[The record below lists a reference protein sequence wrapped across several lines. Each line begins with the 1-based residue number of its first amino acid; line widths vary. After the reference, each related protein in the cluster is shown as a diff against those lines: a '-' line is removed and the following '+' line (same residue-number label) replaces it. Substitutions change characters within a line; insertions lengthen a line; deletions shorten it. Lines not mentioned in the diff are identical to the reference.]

1 MNMFE
6 LLVVLNVEN
15 RTVELTGLACA
26 KEFDNIFAHL
36 LTVVESQRIC
46 HPVTQNSM
54 IMHEI

>member
-1 MNMFE
+1 MFE